1 MYREPGN
8 SSIKLTLYQL
18 FTADSL
24 SASLVSGTV
33 GGKARFERFL
43 IEQKR
48 SSFSTSRPA
57 GIACKVG
64 RGWLALRASLHPA
77 FTWHAALAAFNCLQ
91 WKRQNA
97 DALEGEPEESIV
109 AVDIAFLM
117 SSLDETQGTP
127 FAEQMD
133 A

>member
-1 MYREPGN
+1 MHSWAWG
-8 SSIKLTLYQL
+8 L
-18 FTADSL
+18 
-24 SASLVSGTV
+24 
-33 GGKARFERFL
+33 ARL
-43 IEQKR
+43 
-48 SSFSTSRPA
+48 
-57 GIACKVG
+57 
-64 RGWLALRASLHPA
+64 ASLHPA
-77 FTWHAALAAFNCLQ
+77 FTMHAVPAASNIGLQ